1 MGGKKGGNE
10 AVIQIKGNQKTAYNQ
25 AVSITEN
32 TEPVSKHTDRISKK
46 RNRIEQ
52 RITEVFE
59 VPYELRQENTV
70 FELAQIIAKVERRT
84 EIFETKERKWKK
96 RDKKDC
102 ISYYI
107 VTTALSAKEMSKI
120 IRNHWGIENRNHY
133 VKDVVLKEDFSR
145 IRVNAGI
152 MARFRSFALNTL
164 RANKSE
170 NIKGDIYLNTMNLSN
185 CFKLKGMA

>member
-84 EIFETKERKWKK
+84 EIFDTKEQNGRKEIKK
-96 RDKKDC
+96 
-102 ISYYI
+102 
-107 VTTALSAKEMSKI
+107 TA
-120 IRNHWGIENRNHY
+120 
-133 VKDVVLKEDFSR
+133 
-145 IRVNAGI
+145 
-152 MARFRSFALNTL
+152 
-164 RANKSE
+164 
-170 NIKGDIYLNTMNLSN
+170 
-185 CFKLKGMA
+185 

>member
-1 MGGKKGGNE
+1 LGGKKGGNE

-70 FELAQIIAKVERRT
+70 FELAQKLGEAGLKFAT
-84 EIFETKERKWKK
+84 
-96 RDKKDC
+96 
-102 ISYYI
+102 
-107 VTTALSAKEMSKI
+107 SKMPF
-120 IRNHWGIENRNHY
+120 NT
-133 VKDVVLKEDFSR
+133 VVLP
-145 IRVNAGI
+145 V
-152 MARFRSFALNTL
+152 
-164 RANKSE
+164 
-170 NIKGDIYLNTMNLSN
+170 
-185 CFKLKGMA
+185 